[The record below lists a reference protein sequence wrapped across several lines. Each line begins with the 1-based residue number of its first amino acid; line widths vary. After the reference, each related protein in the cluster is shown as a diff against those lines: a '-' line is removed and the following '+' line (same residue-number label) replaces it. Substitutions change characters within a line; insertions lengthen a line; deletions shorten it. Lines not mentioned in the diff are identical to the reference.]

1 MLVEMKVAAI
11 AEDEIF
17 KTPIVILKALNSREC
32 LPIWVG
38 PFEGQAIEYGLKGN
52 QLLRPLPYDTIL
64 KIFQLLNVRL
74 EKVVINNLLNN
85 TFYAIM
91 VLNKDGSILEIDSRP
106 SDAIAIAVRWN
117 SPIFVSEDVIQK
129 AVSIDIGD
137 AAMETPTDVNADI
150 NLDQAQKDKNENK
163 KKWKEWLMK
172 LRPEDFGKYEM

>member
-17 KTPIVILKALNSREC
+17 KTPIVILKALDSKDC

-38 PFEGQAIEYGLKGN
+38 PFEGQAIEYGIKGN

-64 KIFQLLNVRL
+64 KIFQLLNVKL
-74 EKVVINNLLNN
+74 EKIVINNLQNN
-85 TFYAIM
+85 TFYAII

-106 SDAIAIAVRWN
+106 SDAIAIAVRWK
-117 SPIFVSEDVIQK
+117 SPIFVSEDVIKK
-129 AVSIDIGD
+129 AVSIDISEHT
-137 AAMETPTDVNADI
+137 MENAVDSTNISATLDPTN
-150 NLDQAQKDKNENK
+150 KDWDK

-172 LRPEDFGKYEM
+172 LKPEDFGKYEM